1 VIRAADA
8 AAGPKEAEIMNL
20 HVRIGTRGSALALR
34 QAEIVSD
41 LLRKRDCITEVVVI
55 KTAGDR
61 ITSLPL
67 HGFGGKGLFV
77 KEIQE
82 ALLDCRIDVAV
93 HSLKD
98 YPVENPPELFLP
110 CVPEREDPRDAF
122 VLSPAM
128 GGSSIPEKARIGTG
142 SLRRKFQLLLLGPG
156 WEIVPLRGNVDSRLR
171 KVESGIFDFIVLA
184 SAGLK
189 RLGYEDLIS
198 GHFSL
203 GEVIPA
209 VGQGAIAVETRKDSR
224 DLNDLLAKLDDK
236 KARMETETERKFLR
250 DLQGSCTT
258 PVGIHAEISGGRMR
272 VSAFLSS
279 LSGAKRIRDEVEGNA
294 SDHLDLA
301 GELFERFLTLGARE
315 LLCEV

>member
-1 VIRAADA
+1 
-8 AAGPKEAEIMNL
+8 MNL

-41 LLRKRDCITEVVVI
+41 LLKKRDCITEVMVI
-55 KTAGDR
+55 KTTGDSIKGR
-61 ITSLPL
+61 PL

-82 ALLDCRIDVAV
+82 ALLDGRIDIAV

-98 YPVENPPELFLP
+98 YPVENPSELFLP
-110 CVPEREDPRDAF
+110 CIPEREDARDAF
-122 VLSPAM
+122 VLSPVV

-142 SLRRKFQLLLLGPG
+142 SLRRKFQLNLLNPG
-156 WEIVPLRGNVDSRLR
+156 WEVVPLRGNVDSRLR
-171 KVESGIFDFIVLA
+171 KVESGLFDSIVLA

-189 RLGYEDLIS
+189 RLGYDDLIS
-198 GHFSL
+198 GHFSIE
-203 GEVIPA
+203 EVIPA
-209 VGQGAIAVETRKDSR
+209 VGQGAIAVETRRDSR
-224 DLNDLLAKLDDK
+224 DLNEMLVLLDDK
-236 KARMETETERKFLR
+236 KARKETETERKFLR

-258 PVGIHAEISGGRMR
+258 PVGIHAEISGERMR

-279 LSGAKRIRDEVEGNA
+279 LSGAKRIRDEVEGKA

-301 GELFERFLTLGARE
+301 EDLFERFIKLGARE
-315 LLCEV
+315 LMYTV

>member
-1 VIRAADA
+1 
-8 AAGPKEAEIMNL
+8 MNL

-41 LLRKRDCITEVVVI
+41 LLRKRDCITEVIVI

-61 ITSLPL
+61 IISRPL
-67 HGFGGKGLFV
+67 SEFGGKGLFV

-82 ALLDCRIDVAV
+82 ALIDGRIDVAV

-98 YPVENPPELFLP
+98 YPVDNPSPLFLP

-122 VLSPAM
+122 VLSPAA
-128 GGSSIPEKARIGTG
+128 GGCSIPEKARIGTG
-142 SLRRKFQLLLLGPG
+142 SLRRKFQLILMSPG
-156 WEIVPLRGNVDSRLR
+156 WEVMPLRGNVDSRLR
-171 KVESGIFDFIVLA
+171 KLESGIFDSIVLA

-189 RLGYEDLIS
+189 RLGYDNLIS

-203 GEVIPA
+203 DDMIPA
-209 VGQGAIAVETRKDSR
+209 VGQGAIAVETRRDSR
-224 DLNDLLAKLDDK
+224 DLNDLLARLDDK
-236 KARMETETERKFLR
+236 KARTETETERKFLR
-250 DLQGSCTT
+250 ELQGSCTT
-258 PVGIHAEISGGRMR
+258 PVGIHAEIDGERMR

-279 LSGAKRIRDEVEGNA
+279 LSGAKWIRDEVEGKA
-294 SDHLDLA
+294 SENLDLA
-301 GELFERFLTLGARE
+301 GELLERFLKLGARD